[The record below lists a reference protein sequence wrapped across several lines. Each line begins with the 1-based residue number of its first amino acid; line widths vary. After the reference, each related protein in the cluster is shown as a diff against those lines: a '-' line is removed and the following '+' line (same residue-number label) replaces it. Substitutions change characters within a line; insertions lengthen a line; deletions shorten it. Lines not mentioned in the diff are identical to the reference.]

1 MKSCCQEKEPW
12 QVNHARD
19 AVRLFHFFAAAQ
31 APADKNPMSPATTPW
46 NELIEET
53 TRGLRLEHFR
63 LWLLSL
69 FSLRPLRTELILHSS
84 AFKHTALFP
93 DLRDEWK
100 SIRI

>member
-1 MKSCCQEKEPW
+1 MKSCGQEKEPR

-19 AVRLFHFFAAAQ
+19 AVVRLFHFFAAAQ

-53 TRGLRLEHFR
+53 TRVLRLEHFR

-93 DLRDEWK
+93 DLRDE
-100 SIRI
+100 